1 MFSLFSV
8 FFLDWTNGLLNI
20 CIQQEKMEKLA
31 WIFGWYCDSG
41 NVCPFYF
48 MFRHPIAGPLPT
60 IKGQKE
66 RHHQILCLLW
76 FSENTFTK
84 WWVEGC
90 IVDHQWLLVEW
101 FAIFKKNHEVWMAR
115 TLKNIIWLLKCFV
128 GWEAFDPV
136 YKGPALRIFRS
147 YTQIRDM
154 YSMVLKGLNW
164 LRAMWWDQRRKDERK
179 LQRSDK

>member
-20 CIQQEKMEKLA
+20 CIQQEKIEKLA

-41 NVCPFYF
+41 NVRPFYF

-76 FSENTFTK
+76 FSENTLTK
-84 WWVEGC
+84 WSVALLTPN
-90 IVDHQWLLVEW
+90 DHQVVTNVCLPTSNYILTETVKTDEEGSQKSNFYQTILWW
-101 FAIFKKNHEVWMAR
+101 ISVWR
-115 TLKNIIWLLKCFV
+115 FV
-128 GWEAFDPV
+128 FSDEEPVSKQNQIGWQQERK
-136 YKGPALRIFRS
+136 YK
-147 YTQIRDM
+147 
-154 YSMVLKGLNW
+154 
-164 LRAMWWDQRRKDERK
+164 RK
-179 LQRSDK
+179 LQGSDK